1 MIDAMQVAFSS
12 MFGLSSMGIL
22 LLGALIGVI
31 FGALPGLGG
40 VLALSIALPFTFGMD
55 PLLSMFL
62 YSGIISTVAFGGSV
76 PAILLNTPGTP
87 PNAATCL
94 DGYPM
99 AKRGESARALA
110 ISATACLVGSVGG
123 AVVTISLLPLVKPI
137 VFSFSPPEF
146 FLLVFFGLIT
156 IAIASRRN
164 LIKGLAGGCIGLM
177 LSFIGFSEM
186 FGEYRFTLGSNYLW
200 DGLSMVP
207 FIVGLFAVS
216 EMIHYAARGGTTIDE
231 SVVVKDLDWRGQTV
245 QGMMDVV
252 RRPMAS
258 MRSCVIGAGIGV
270 IPGLG
275 GSVAGFLSYIAGMR
289 HTRDEMYGHGSP
301 EGIINS
307 ETANDAKEGGA
318 LLPTVA
324 FGIPGSPDMAVLL
337 GAFIL
342 HGMQPGPALLRDHL
356 DLVYALLF
364 GIVFSQVACSTLGLV
379 VSPYIARL
387 SLLNS
392 KWVAPFVLTLVVLGT
407 YMLRTNILDVAVAM
421 FAGIFGF
428 LLRRYGFS
436 LVTVAIGFILGPLA
450 ERSLLQTLMISDGS
464 WWIFLQRPISL
475 VLVIFIVATMLMPL
489 FQGWRRRSLEARV

>member
-1 MIDAMQVAFSS
+1 
-12 MFGLSSMGIL
+12 
-22 LLGALIGVI
+22 
-31 FGALPGLGG
+31 
-40 VLALSIALPFTFGMD
+40 
-55 PLLSMFL
+55 
-62 YSGIISTVAFGGSV
+62 
-76 PAILLNTPGTP
+76 
-87 PNAATCL
+87 
-94 DGYPM
+94 
-99 AKRGESARALA
+99 
-110 ISATACLVGSVGG
+110 
-123 AVVTISLLPLVKPI
+123 
-137 VFSFSPPEF
+137 
-146 FLLVFFGLIT
+146 
-156 IAIASRRN
+156 
-164 LIKGLAGGCIGLM
+164 
-177 LSFIGFSEM
+177 M